1 MRRSFSLALLL
12 SGVAPTALHAQ
23 TTPPAAAPAAPAPVA
38 APAAKPQAAPTP
50 TPTPPPADDGAISDE
65 PDIIVTGS
73 RNLPGSVIGD
83 IPPEQQLGPADIRSY
98 GVSSVSD
105 LLTELAPQTTSGR
118 GGMPVVLLNGR
129 RISSFAEIRDLPTE
143 AIARVDILPEEV
155 ALKYGY
161 RADQK
166 VVNFVL
172 RRRFRALTLE
182 AGDRIA
188 TEGGRNTP
196 NGTLDILNINRDT
209 RLSIHT
215 GYTQSSALLESER
228 DIAPIAG
235 NTLDPRPF
243 RTLLPFT
250 RALDFGTVYAR
261 PIGKVSTTLNGT
273 VAYSESNGLQGFAPN
288 SDFVIGQRNTS
299 MTYHLGGTANGDFG
313 SAWRWSLTSN
323 YDRVDS
329 QTFTDAG
336 TVGVPAA
343 NRGFSTSN
351 TGEVNALVNGTL
363 FKLPA
368 GNVSTAIRVGGS
380 LSRLD
385 SRSSRFGINQSG
397 SITRNVANGQIN
409 LDVPI
414 ASKSKDVLAFIGD
427 LSINGN
433 FALDSVSDFSTLK
446 TIGYGVNWSP
456 INAVRVIASM
466 IDQDEAPSATQLGA
480 PVIVTPNVRIFDYV
494 TGQTVTV
501 SSTSGG
507 NPFLLADTKHS
518 FRLGLTIKPLEKTD
532 LTLTASYVNTS
543 VRNATASFPAAT
555 AAIEAAFPS
564 RFTRVNGTLT
574 AIDARPVNF
583 ARTESSELRWGI
595 NFSKPL
601 KSKLQKQIEAFR
613 AGTGPDPRP
622 ALAGLRNL
630 GNSQSVF
637 GGTLS
642 QGFRGRDGQGGQ
654 NNPPPP
660 PANGQ
665 PPADGAPPP
674 ANATG
679 GGQRGG
685 GGFGGRGGGGG
696 GRFGGGGPG
705 GGGGRLNFALYHTWH
720 FTDRVEIAPGVPVID
735 LLNGGAIGSGGQP
748 RHELEAQ
755 AGYSNNGLGL
765 RLSVNWQSGTR
776 VDGGTIA
783 APTTLNFSSLATAN
797 LRLFFD
803 PTTRLDLIAKHKWLI
818 GTRFVVSVDNLF
830 DSRQRVRDAAGNTP
844 ISYQPDYLDPLG
856 RTIRIGI
863 RKLLF

>member
-12 SGVAPTALHAQ
+12 SGIAPTALHAQ
-23 TTPPAAAPAAPAPVA
+23 TTPPAPAPV
-38 APAAKPQAAPTP
+38 PQ
-50 TPTPPPADDGAISDE
+50 DNGAISDE

-73 RNLPGSVIGD
+73 RDLPGAVIGD

-118 GGMPVVLLNGR
+118 GGQPVVLLNGR

-172 RRRFRALTLE
+172 RRRFRALTVE
-182 AGDRIA
+182 AGDKLA
-188 TEGGRNTP
+188 TEGGANTP
-196 NGTLDILNINRDT
+196 GAKLDIFNINRDT
-209 RLSIHT
+209 RFT
-215 GYTQSSALLESER
+215 VDTAYTQTSALLESER
-228 DIAPIAG
+228 DIAPVAG
-235 NTLDPRPF
+235 STLDPRPF
-243 RTLLPFT
+243 RTLSPFSRT
-250 RALDFGTVYAR
+250 LNLGMVYAR
-261 PIGKVSTTLNGT
+261 PIGKVSTALNGT
-273 VAYSESNGLQGFAPN
+273 ATYTESDGLQGFSASNP
-288 SDFVIGQRNTS
+288 SPDFVIGQRNTA
-299 MTYHLGGTANGDFG
+299 MTYHLGGSANGDFG
-313 SAWRWSLTSN
+313 GAWRWSLTSN

-336 TVGVPAA
+336 VDTPGVPAA

-351 TGEVNALVNGTL
+351 SGEVNALVNGKL

-368 GNVSTAIRVGGS
+368 GDVSTAIRVGGS

-385 SRSSRFGINQSG
+385 SRSSRFGILQSG

-414 ASKSKDVLAFIGD
+414 ASKSKNVLAFIGD
-427 LSINGN
+427 LSLNGN
-433 FALDSVSDFSTLK
+433 VALDSVSDFSTLK

-456 INAVRVIASM
+456 IKQVRVIASM
-466 IDQDEAPSATQLGA
+466 IDQDETPSANQLGD

-501 SSTSGG
+501 SRTSGG
-507 NPFLLADTKHS
+507 NPFLHADTKHS
-518 FRLGLTIKPLEKTD
+518 FKLGLTIKPLDKAD
-532 LTLTASYVNTS
+532 LTLTASYVNNS

-555 AAIEAAFPS
+555 AAIEAAFCD
-564 RFTRVNGTLT
+564 RFMRDGMSSCIHPVGTLT

-583 ARTESSELRWGI
+583 ARTEQSQLRWGI
-595 NFSKPL
+595 NFSKPI
-601 KSKLQKQIEAFR
+601 KSRLQKQIEAFR

-622 ALAGLRNL
+622 ALAGLRSL
-630 GNSQSVF
+630 GDRQSVF
-637 GGTLS
+637 GGTLN
-642 QGFRGRDGQGGQ
+642 QGFRGRDGQNG
-654 NNPPPP
+654 PP
-660 PANGQ
+660 PAGGQ
-665 PPADGAPPP
+665 PPAGGPPAAGGAPPP
-674 ANATG
+674 ANATGGTPGG

-705 GGGGRLNFALYHTWH
+705 GGSGRINFAFYHTWH
-720 FTDRVEIAPGVPVID
+720 FVDRVEIAPGVPVID
-735 LLNGGAIGSGGQP
+735 LLNGGAIGSGGQS
-748 RHELEAQ
+748 RHEFEGQL
-755 AGYSNNGLGL
+755 GYSNNGLGT
-765 RLSVNWQSGTR
+765 RLSVNYHTGTR
-776 VDGGTIA
+776 VDGGTVGN
-783 APTTLNFSSLATAN
+783 PQTLNFSGLATAN
-797 LRLFFD
+797 LRVFFD
-803 PTTRLDLIAKHKWLI
+803 PTTRLDLIARHKWLV
-818 GTRFVVSVDNLF
+818 GMRFVVSVDNLL
-830 DSRQRVRDAAGNTP
+830 DSRQRVRDAAGDTP
-844 ISYQPDYLDPLG
+844 VSYQPDYLDPLG
-856 RTIRIGI
+856 RTIKVGI

>member
-1 MRRSFSLALLL
+1 
-12 SGVAPTALHAQ
+12 
-23 TTPPAAAPAAPAPVA
+23 
-38 APAAKPQAAPTP
+38 
-50 TPTPPPADDGAISDE
+50 
-65 PDIIVTGS
+65 
-73 RNLPGSVIGD
+73 VI
-83 IPPEQQLGPADIRSY
+83 
-98 GVSSVSD
+98 
-105 LLTELAPQTTSGR
+105 
-118 GGMPVVLLNGR
+118 LLNGR

-172 RRRFRALTLE
+172 RRRFRALTAE
-182 AGDRIA
+182 VGDKAA

-196 NGTLDILNINRDT
+196 NATLDILNISRDT
-209 RLSIHT
+209 RFSVHT

-228 DIAPIAG
+228 DIA
-235 NTLDPRPF
+235 LDPTATFDDRGF

-250 RALDFGTVYAR
+250 RTLDLGAVYAR
-261 PIGKVSTTLNGT
+261 PIGKVATTLNGT
-273 VAYSESNGLQGFAPN
+273 AAYNESNGLQGFAPGN
-288 SDFVIGQRNTS
+288 PGSDFVIGQRNTS

-336 TVGVPAA
+336 VVGVPAA

-351 TGEVNALVNGTL
+351 TGEANALVNGKL

-368 GNVSTAIRVGGS
+368 GDVSTAIRVGGS

-427 LSINGN
+427 LSLNGN

-456 INAVRVIASM
+456 IKQVRVIASM
-466 IDQDEAPSATQLGA
+466 IDQDEAPSANQLGD

-494 TGQTVTV
+494 TGQTVSV
-501 SSTSGG
+501 SRTSGG
-507 NPFLLADTKHS
+507 NPFLLADSKHS
-518 FRLGLTIKPLEKTD
+518 FKLGLTIKPLDKAD
-532 LTLTASYVNTS
+532 LTLTANYVNTS

-555 AAIEAAFPS
+555 AAVEAAFPS
-564 RFTRVNGTLT
+564 RFTRDAFGNLT

-583 ARTESSELRWGI
+583 ARTESSQLRWGI
-595 NFSKPL
+595 NFSQPL

-642 QGFRGRDGQGGQ
+642 QGFRGRDGQGGA

-660 PANGQ
+660 AGGQ
-665 PPADGAPPP
+665 PPADGATPP
-674 ANATG
+674 ANATSGAPG
-679 GGQRGG
+679 GSGQRG

-696 GRFGGGGPG
+696 RFGGGS
-705 GGGGRLNFALYHTWH
+705 GRINFAFYHTWH
-720 FTDRVEIAPGVPVID
+720 FVDRVEIAPGVPAID
-735 LLNGGAIGSGGQP
+735 LLNGGAVGSGGQS
-748 RHELEAQ
+748 RHELEAR
-755 AGYSNNGLGL
+755 AGYSNNGLGA

-776 VDGGTIA
+776 VLGGA
-783 APTTLNFSSLATAN
+783 AATPTTLNFSSLATVN

-803 PTTRLDLIAKHKWLI
+803 PSSRPDLIAKHKWLM
-818 GTRFVVSVDNLF
+818 GTRFVVRVDNLF
-830 DSRQRVRDAAGNTP
+830 DSRQRVRYAAGNTP
-844 ISYQPDYLDPLG
+844 VSYQPDYLDPLG

>member
-1 MRRSFSLALLL
+1 MRRSFSIALLL
-12 SGVAPTALHAQ
+12 SGIAPTALHAQ
-23 TTPPAAAPAAPAPVA
+23 TQPAPAPTP
-38 APAAKPQAAPTP
+38 APAPQP
-50 TPTPPPADDGAISDE
+50 DEGSMSDE
-65 PDIIVTGS
+65 PDIIVTGT

-83 IPPEQQLGPADIRSY
+83 IPPDQQLGPADIRSY
-98 GVSSVSD
+98 GVSSVAD

-161 RADQK
+161 SADQK

-172 RRRFRALTLE
+172 RRRFRAITTEL
-182 AGDRIA
+182 GDQLA
-188 TEGGRNTP
+188 TDGGRNTP
-196 NGTLDILNINRDT
+196 GAKLDILDINRDT
-209 RLSIHT
+209 RLSFHT
-215 GYTQSSALLESER
+215 GYTQSSVLLESER

-235 NTLDPRPF
+235 NTLDDRAY
-243 RTLLPFT
+243 RSLLPFT
-250 RALDFGTVYAR
+250 RSLDFGTVYAR

-273 VAYSESNGLQGFAPN
+273 VAYSESNGLQGFAPSN
-288 SDFVIGQRNTS
+288 PSSGFVIGQRNTS
-299 MTYHLGGTANGDFG
+299 MTYHLGGTANGNFG
-313 SAWRWSLTSN
+313 SNWRWNLTSN

-336 TVGVPAA
+336 VDTPGVPAA

-351 TGEVNALVNGTL
+351 TGNVNALVNGKL

-368 GNVSTAIRVGGS
+368 GDVSTAIRVGGS
-380 LSRLD
+380 LSQLD
-385 SRSSRFGINQSG
+385 SRSQRFGITQRG

-409 LDVPI
+409 VDVPI
-414 ASKSKDVLAFIGD
+414 ASKSKDVLAFLGD

-446 TIGYGVNWSP
+446 TIGYGVNWAP
-456 INAVRVIASM
+456 IKQVRVIASM
-466 IDQDEAPSATQLGA
+466 IDQDEAPTANQLGD

-501 SSTSGG
+501 SRTSGG
-507 NPFLLADTKHS
+507 NPFLIADTKHS
-518 FRLGLTIKPLEKTD
+518 FKLGVTIKPLDKTD
-532 LTLTASYVNTS
+532 LTLTANYVNTS
-543 VRNATASFPAAT
+543 VRNASASFPAAT

-564 RFTRVNGTLT
+564 RFTRDAFGNLT

-622 ALAGLRNL
+622 ALAGLRSLAN
-630 GNSQSVF
+630 QPSVF
-637 GGTLS
+637 GGTLA
-642 QGFRGRDGQGGQ
+642 QGFGGGNRGQGGQ
-654 NNPPPP
+654 GGQTNPPPP
-660 PANGQ
+660 PA
-665 PPADGAPPP
+665 DGSPPP
-674 ANATG
+674 PNAAGSPG
-679 GGQRGG
+679 GPGGPGGGG
-685 GGFGGRGGGGG
+685 GGFRGGGGG
-696 GRFGGGGPG
+696 GRFGGGPG
-705 GGGGRLNFALYHTWH
+705 GGGGRINFALYHTWH
-720 FTDRVEIAPGVPVID
+720 FVDRVDIAPGVPSID
-735 LLNGGAIGSGGQP
+735 LLNGGAIGSGGQS

-755 AGYSNNGLGL
+755 AGYSNNGLGA

-776 VDGGTIA
+776 VIGGTA
-783 APTTLNFSSLATAN
+783 ATPTTLDFSSLATAN

-803 PTTRLDLIAKHKWLI
+803 PSTRPDLIAKHKWLI
-818 GTRFVVSVDNLF
+818 GTRFVVSVDNVF
-830 DSRQRVRDAAGNTP
+830 NSRQRVRDAAGNTP
-844 ISYQPDYLDPLG
+844 VSYQPDYLDPLG

>member
-1 MRRSFSLALLL
+1 MRRSFSIALLL
-12 SGVAPTALHAQ
+12 SGIAPTALHAQ
-23 TTPPAAAPAAPAPVA
+23 TQPAPAPTP
-38 APAAKPQAAPTP
+38 APAPQP
-50 TPTPPPADDGAISDE
+50 DEGSMSDE
-65 PDIIVTGS
+65 PDIIVTGT

-83 IPPEQQLGPADIRSY
+83 IPPDQQLGPADIRSY
-98 GVSSVSD
+98 GVSSVAD

-172 RRRFRALTLE
+172 RRRFRAITTEL
-182 AGDRIA
+182 GDQLA
-188 TEGGRNTP
+188 TDGGRNTP
-196 NGTLDILNINRDT
+196 GAKLDILDINRDT
-209 RLSIHT
+209 RLSFHT
-215 GYTQSSALLESER
+215 GYTQSSVLLESER

-235 NTLDPRPF
+235 NTLDDRAY
-243 RTLLPFT
+243 RSLLPFT
-250 RALDFGTVYAR
+250 RSLDFGTVYAR

-273 VAYSESNGLQGFAPN
+273 VAYSESNGLQGFAPGN
-288 SDFVIGQRNTS
+288 PSSGFVIGQRNTS

-313 SAWRWSLTSN
+313 GNWRWNLTSN

-336 TVGVPAA
+336 VDTPGVPAA

-351 TGEVNALVNGTL
+351 TGNVNALVNGKL

-368 GNVSTAIRVGGS
+368 GDVSTAIRVGGS
-380 LSRLD
+380 LSQLD
-385 SRSSRFGINQSG
+385 SRSQRFGITQRG

-409 LDVPI
+409 VDVPI
-414 ASKSKDVLAFIGD
+414 ASKSKDVLAFLGD

-446 TIGYGVNWSP
+446 TIGYGVNWAP
-456 INAVRVIASM
+456 IKQVRVIASM
-466 IDQDEAPSATQLGA
+466 IDQDEAPTANQLGD

-501 SSTSGG
+501 SRTSGG
-507 NPFLLADTKHS
+507 NPLLVADTKHS
-518 FRLGLTIKPLEKTD
+518 FKLGVTIKPLDKTD
-532 LTLTASYVNTS
+532 LTLTANYVNTS
-543 VRNATASFPAAT
+543 VRNASASFPAAT

-564 RFTRVNGTLT
+564 RFTRDAFGNLT

-622 ALAGLRNL
+622 ALAGLRSLAN
-630 GNSQSVF
+630 QPSVF
-637 GGTLS
+637 GGTLA
-642 QGFRGRDGQGGQ
+642 QGFGGGNRGQGGQ
-654 NNPPPP
+654 GGQTNPPPP
-660 PANGQ
+660 PA
-665 PPADGAPPP
+665 DGSPPP
-674 ANATG
+674 PNAAGSPG
-679 GGQRGG
+679 GPGGPGGGG
-685 GGFGGRGGGGG
+685 GGFRGGGGGGG
-696 GRFGGGGPG
+696 GRFGGGPG
-705 GGGGRLNFALYHTWH
+705 GGGGRINFAFYHTWH
-720 FTDRVEIAPGVPVID
+720 FVDRVDIAPGVPSID
-735 LLNGGAIGSGGQP
+735 LLNGGAIGSGGQS

-755 AGYSNNGLGL
+755 AGYSNNGLGA
-765 RLSVNWQSGTR
+765 RVSVNWQSGTR
-776 VDGGTIA
+776 VIGGTA
-783 APTTLNFSSLATAN
+783 ATPTTLDFSSLATAN

-803 PTTRLDLIAKHKWLI
+803 PTTRPDLIAKHKWLI
-818 GTRFVVSVDNLF
+818 GTRFVVSVDNVF
-830 DSRQRVRDAAGNTP
+830 NSRQRVRDAAGDTP
-844 ISYQPDYLDPLG
+844 VSYQPDYLDPLG